1 MGKEEKDDKAK
12 IDIDKFIGTPDE
24 LEFIGMAD
32 DMKTLKPE
40 AVTKS
45 SYIGPQYEKDL
56 PFTARMRFHQS
67 WYRANVLGV
76 PCGTGPGPSDTRE
89 LGNML
94 TRESGKK
101 GLNFLTHQIFK
112 VAKDRLKDAR
122 GMVNEYRLL
131 HNMLSSQ
138 PMCFNL
144 FGLLVL
150 DHDLATRIFKLVLP
164 DEVEK
169 VVEVK
174 IEYAPEPT
182 CEYLDDRTAFDAFV
196 EFVCPD
202 GSNGFVGIETKLT
215 EPFSQKHY
223 DGPAYRQWT
232 ELSSS
237 PWPQESWSSV
247 DDINHNQLWRDHL
260 LAVALRHHPK
270 PSLHPELPY
279 ACGFFMLVRHPEDKQ
294 CIETVDIYKGLLK
307 PEDDSFL
314 DYSLDKLVDKMDL
327 ALQDASLE
335 SWLAK
340 FRKRYLNLSG
350 SEEEWRHRTMK

>member
-1 MGKEEKDDKAK
+1 MEKEEKIDKAK

-24 LEFIGMAD
+24 IEFIGMAD

-40 AVTKS
+40 AANKS
-45 SYIGPQYEKDL
+45 SDIGPQYEKDL

-67 WYRANVLGV
+67 WYRANVFEV
-76 PCGTGPGPSDTRE
+76 TCGIGPGPSDTRE

-94 TRESGKK
+94 TRESGIK

-150 DHDLATRIFKLVLP
+150 DHDLATRIFKLVFP

-202 GSNGFVGIETKLT
+202 GNKGFVGIETKLT
-215 EPFSQKHY
+215 EPFSQEHY
-223 DGPAYRQWT
+223 DKPAYRRWM
-232 ELSSS
+232 EGSYS
-237 PWPQESWSSV
+237 PWSKDAWHLV
-247 DDINHNQLWRDHL
+247 DNVSYNQLWRGHL
-260 LAVALRHHPK
+260 LAVAMRHHSK
-270 PSLHPELPY
+270 SPY
-279 ACGFFMLVRHPEDKQ
+279 ASGFFMLVRHPKDKQ
-294 CIETVDIYKGLLK
+294 CDETVKAYKKLLK
-307 PEDDSFL
+307 PKDNTFL
-314 DYSLDKLVDKMDL
+314 DYPLNELVDGMKR
-327 ALQDASLE
+327 ALQGTSHE
-335 SWLAK
+335 SWIAK
-340 FRKRYLNLSG
+340 FRKRYIDFSG